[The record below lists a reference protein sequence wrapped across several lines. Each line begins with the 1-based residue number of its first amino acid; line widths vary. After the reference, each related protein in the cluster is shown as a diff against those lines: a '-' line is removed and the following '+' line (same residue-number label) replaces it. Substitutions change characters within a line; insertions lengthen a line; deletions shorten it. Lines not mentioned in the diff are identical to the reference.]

1 MGGVNTP
8 WPHTLNETVRHLIAT
23 VPGGARSA
31 LPVSPWD
38 RLLGAYLQLGS
49 YARTELDLT
58 AGTRGLEES
67 CGGRHA
73 DEAPEAVSAMLAEAY
88 RMQ

>member
-8 WPHTLNETVRHLIAT
+8 WPRTINETVRHLMGT
-23 VPGGARSA
+23 MPGGARSG

-38 RLLGAYLQLGS
+38 RLLGSYLQLGS
-49 YARTELDLT
+49 YARSELDLT
-58 AGTRGLEES
+58 TGNHGPAAS

-73 DEAPEAVSAMLAEAY
+73 DEASQAVSALLAEAY